1 MTEIKLSEAEIKMI
15 ELKRE
20 EERIEKAKIEIES
33 QIKYQKEVEYYKG
46 HFMKEIEGIKKSSA
60 NMKKVYDKLIE
71 DGIGNYI
78 TLHESIIEKTFNL
91 PSHSDFYLKYED
103 KIEPIEIP
111 HYRIDFSDNM
121 GSIWNVSDDLK
132 FELPSSISNR
142 YAKYSYKGALT
153 KIKEAIEIHEQKKIS
168 KSKKE
173 IVKHDLKKY
182 FINLDPNCKIE
193 EKEEW
198 QSGHSGYR
206 GSRGYY
212 INCLDI
218 TFSNTNFVKIK
229 YYDDGS
235 WSIMKQIDNRLPK
248 DKLEIVSYLAK

>member
-33 QIKYQKEVEYYKG
+33 QIKYQKNVEYYKS

-60 NMKKVYDKLIE
+60 NMKKVYDKLVE
-71 DGIGNYI
+71 DGIGKYI

-103 KIEPIEIP
+103 KIEPITISS
-111 HYRIDFSDNM
+111 YRIDFSDNM
-121 GSIWNVSDDLK
+121 GSIWTVDDNLK
-132 FELPSSISNR
+132 FELPYSMTNR
-142 YAKYSYKGALT
+142 YARYSYKGALT
-153 KIKEAIEIHEQKKIS
+153 KIKEAIEIHEQKEIS
-168 KSKKE
+168 KNKKE
-173 IVKHDLKKY
+173 IVKQDLKTH

-198 QSGHSGYR
+198 TSWISGRKGGYN
-206 GSRGYY
+206 

-218 TFSNTNFVKIK
+218 TFSNSNFVKIK

>member
-20 EERIEKAKIEIES
+20 EERIEKEKQEIES
-33 QIKYQKEVEYYKG
+33 QIKYQKNMEYYKDA
-46 HFMKEIEGIKKSSA
+46 FMKEIEGIKKSSL
-60 NMKKVYDKLIE
+60 NMKKVYDKLVE

-78 TLHESIIEKTFNL
+78 TLHESIIERTFNL
-91 PSHSDFYLKYED
+91 PSYSDFELKDED
-103 KIEPIEIP
+103 KIEPIEIIS
-111 HYRIDFSDNM
+111 YRIDFSNNM
-121 GSIWNVSDDLK
+121 GSIWRMSDDLK
-132 FELPSSISNR
+132 FELPYLMSKRIQT
-142 YAKYSYKGALT
+142 YSYKGALT

-173 IVKHDLKKY
+173 IVKQDLKTH

-198 QSGHSGYR
+198 TSGY
-206 GSRGYY
+206 GKNKGYY
-212 INCLDI
+212 ISCLDI

-248 DKLEIVSYLAK
+248 DKLEIVNYLAK

>member
-20 EERIEKAKIEIES
+20 EERIEKEKQEV
-33 QIKYQKEVEYYKG
+33 QLQLQYQKEVEYYKDR
-46 HFMKEIEGIKKSSA
+46 FMKEIEGIKKSSL
-60 NMKKVYDKLIE
+60 NMKKVYDKLVE
-71 DGIGNYI
+71 DGIGKYI
-78 TLHESIIEKTFNL
+78 TLHESIIERIFNL
-91 PSHSDFYLKYED
+91 PSYIHFELKDED
-103 KIEPIEIP
+103 KIEPITILS
-111 HYRIDFSDNM
+111 YRIDFSDN
-121 GSIWNVSDDLK
+121 GSIWSVTDDLK

-142 YAKYSYKGALT
+142 YQKYSYKTALV
-153 KIKEAIEIHEQKKIS
+153 KIKDAIENYKQKQIAKN
-168 KSKKE
+168 KKE
-173 IVKHDLKKY
+173 IVKQDLKTH

-198 QSGHSGYR
+198 TSGFGR
-206 GSRGYY
+206 NGGYY
-212 INCLDI
+212 ISCLDI

>member
-91 PSHSDFYLKYED
+91 PSHSDFYLKDED
-103 KIEPIEIP
+103 KIEPIEIIFS
-111 HYRIDFSDNM
+111 RIDFSNKM
-121 GSIWNVSDDLK
+121 GSIWNVDDNLK
-132 FELPSSISNR
+132 FELPYLMSKR
-142 YAKYSYKGALT
+142 MQTYSYKGALT

-173 IVKHDLKKY
+173 IVKQNLKKD
-182 FINLDPNCKIE
+182 FLNLDPNCKIKEAE
-193 EKEEW
+193 EY
-198 QSGHSGYR
+198 QSGYR
-206 GSRGYY
+206 RNEGYY

-229 YYDDGS
+229 YYEDGS

>member
-20 EERIEKAKIEIES
+20 EERIEKEKQEV
-33 QIKYQKEVEYYKG
+33 QLQLQYQKEVEYYKG
-46 HFMKEIEGIKKSSA
+46 NLMKEIEGIKKSSL
-60 NMKKVYDKLIE
+60 NMKKVYDTLIE
-71 DGIGNYI
+71 NGIGDYI
-78 TLHESIIEKTFNL
+78 TLHESIIEKIFNL
-91 PSHSDFYLKYED
+91 PSYSDFKLKDED
-103 KIEPIEIP
+103 KIEPIEITS
-111 HYRIDFSDNM
+111 YRIDFSNNE
-121 GSIWNVSDDLK
+121 SIWSVTDDLK

-142 YAKYSYKGALT
+142 YQKYYSYKTALV
-153 KIKEAIEIHEQKKIS
+153 KIKDAIENYKQKQIAKN
-168 KSKKE
+168 KKE
-173 IVKHDLKKY
+173 IVKQDLKTH

-198 QSGHSGYR
+198 QIGYGR
-206 GSRGYY
+206 SEGYY
-212 INCLDI
+212 ISCLDI

-229 YYDDGS
+229 YYEDGS

>member
-20 EERIEKAKIEIES
+20 EGRIEKAKQEL
-33 QIKYQKEVEYYKG
+33 QLQLQYQKSVEYYKK
-46 HFMKEIEGIKKSSA
+46 HFMKEIEGIKKSSL
-60 NMKKVYDKLIE
+60 NMKKVYDKLVE
-71 DGIGNYI
+71 DGIGDYI
-78 TLHESIIEKTFNL
+78 ILHESIIEKIFNL
-91 PSHSDFYLKYED
+91 PSYSDFKLKDED
-103 KIEPIEIP
+103 KIEPIEITS
-111 HYRIDFSDNM
+111 YRIDFSNN
-121 GSIWNVSDDLK
+121 GSIWSVTDDLK

-142 YAKYSYKGALT
+142 YQKYSYKTALV
-153 KIKEAIEIHEQKKIS
+153 KIKEAIEIHEQKQIS
-168 KSKKE
+168 KNKKE
-173 IVKHDLKKY
+173 IVKQDLKTH

-193 EKEEW
+193 EKEEY
-198 QSGHSGYR
+198 QSSYYGR
-206 GSRGYY
+206 NKGYY

-248 DKLEIVSYLAK
+248 DKLEIVNYLAK

>member
-1 MTEIKLSEAEIKMI
+1 MTEIKLSEAEIKLI

-20 EERIEKAKIEIES
+20 EERIEKEKQEL
-33 QIKYQKEVEYYKG
+33 QLQLQYQKSVEYYKDA
-46 HFMKEIEGIKKSSA
+46 FMKEIEDIKKSST
-60 NMKKVYDKLIE
+60 NMKKVYDKLVE

-78 TLHESIIEKTFNL
+78 TLHESIIERIFKL
-91 PSHSDFYLKYED
+91 PSHCDFELKDED
-103 KIEPIEIP
+103 KIEPITISS
-111 HYRIDFSDNM
+111 YRIDFSDKM
-121 GSIWNVSDDLK
+121 GSIWKVDDNLK
-132 FELPSSISNR
+132 FELPYLMSKRIQT
-142 YAKYSYKGALT
+142 YSYKGALT

-173 IVKHDLKKY
+173 IVKHDLKTH
-182 FINLDPNCKIE
+182 FLNLDPNCKIE

-198 QSGHSGYR
+198 TSGYR
-206 GSRGYY
+206 RNEGYY

>member
-33 QIKYQKEVEYYKG
+33 QIKYQKEVEYYKDR
-46 HFMKEIEGIKKSSA
+46 FMKEIEGIKKSSL
-60 NMKKVYDKLIE
+60 NMKKVYDKLVE
-71 DGIGNYI
+71 DGIGKYI
-78 TLHESIIEKTFNL
+78 TLHESIIERTFNL
-91 PSHSDFYLKYED
+91 PPYSDFKLKDED

-111 HYRIDFSDNM
+111 HYRIDFSDNI
-121 GSIWNVSDDLK
+121 GSIWKVDDNLK
-132 FELPSSISNR
+132 FELPYLMSKRIQT
-142 YAKYSYKGALT
+142 YSYKGALT
-153 KIKEAIEIHEQKKIS
+153 KIKEAIEIHEQKQIS

-173 IVKHDLKKY
+173 IVKQDLKTH

-198 QSGHSGYR
+198 TSGY
-206 GSRGYY
+206 GKNKGYY
-212 INCLDI
+212 ISCLDI

-248 DKLEIVSYLAK
+248 DKLEIVNYLAK

>member
-1 MTEIKLSEAEIKMI
+1 
-15 ELKRE
+15 
-20 EERIEKAKIEIES
+20 
-33 QIKYQKEVEYYKG
+33 
-46 HFMKEIEGIKKSSA
+46 MKEIEGIKKSST

-71 DGIGNYI
+71 DGIGKYI

-91 PSHSDFYLKYED
+91 PSYSDFELKDED
-103 KIEPIEIP
+103 KIESIEIP

-173 IVKHDLKKY
+173 IVKQDLKTH

-193 EKEEW
+193 EKEEY
-198 QSGHSGYR
+198 QSSYYGR
-206 GSRGYY
+206 NKGYY

>member
-20 EERIEKAKIEIES
+20 EERIEKEKQEL
-33 QIKYQKEVEYYKG
+33 QLQLQYQKSVEYYKG
-46 HFMKEIEGIKKSSA
+46 NFMKDIEDIKKSSI
-60 NMKKVYDKLIE
+60 NMKKLYDKLVE

-78 TLHESIIEKTFNL
+78 TLHESIIEKIFKL
-91 PSHSDFYLKYED
+91 PSHCDFELKDED

-111 HYRIDFSDNM
+111 HYRIDFSDNI
-121 GSIWNVSDDLK
+121 GSIWKVDDNLK
-132 FELPSSISNR
+132 FELPYLMSKRIQT
-142 YAKYSYKGALT
+142 YSYKGALT

-173 IVKHDLKKY
+173 IVKQNLKKD

-198 QSGHSGYR
+198 TGGYR
-206 GSRGYY
+206 RNGGYY

-229 YYDDGS
+229 YYEDGS

>member
-46 HFMKEIEGIKKSSA
+46 YFMKEIEGIKKSSA

-103 KIEPIEIP
+103 KIEPITISS
-111 HYRIDFSDNM
+111 YRIDFSDNM

-153 KIKEAIEIHEQKKIS
+153 KIKEAIEIHEQNKIS

-173 IVKHDLKKY
+173 IVKQDLKTH

-193 EKEEW
+193 EKEEY
-198 QSGHSGYR
+198 QSNYYGR
-206 GSRGYY
+206 NKGYY
-212 INCLDI
+212 ISCLDI